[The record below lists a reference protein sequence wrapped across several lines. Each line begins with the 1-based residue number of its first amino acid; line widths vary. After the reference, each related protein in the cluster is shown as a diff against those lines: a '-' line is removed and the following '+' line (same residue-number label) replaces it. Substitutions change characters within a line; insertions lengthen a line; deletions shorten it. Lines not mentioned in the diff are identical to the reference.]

1 MQSDGSWEEAIE
13 SLSAF
18 QKKALETACLRLAKA
33 MIEEEPVIIMFPVED
48 GTEVH
53 YLAGKDWPTSEVLND
68 SMSALMDVAA
78 TAPFKETE
86 Q

>member
-1 MQSDGSWEEAIE
+1 MQSDESWEEVIE
-13 SLSAF
+13 NLSAF
-18 QKKALETACLRLAKA
+18 QKKTLEAACLRLVKA
-33 MIEEEPVIIMFPVED
+33 MVEEDPVIIMFPVED

-53 YLAGKDWPTSEVLND
+53 YLAGRDWPAREVLND